1 MIGSGAFWTLTYLL
15 ILRRS
20 SLDQTYGMPLVALCA
35 NISWEFLFSF
45 IFPPQII
52 QHVVNLIWF
61 SLDLI
66 ILTQLLRY
74 GPREL
79 TDLPKWAFY
88 ALVGLALTTSFF
100 MVLLITVVFHDS
112 AGVYA
117 AFGQNL
123 MMSVLFIAML
133 YRRRSLRGQSMSIA
147 LCKLLGTALASLAF
161 YLYSPLSHRSVLLPF
176 LYIAILFYDVIYVG
190 LVYMQQ
196 RAEDYKL
203 KMKSS

>member
-117 AFGQNL
+117 AFGQN
-123 MMSVLFIAML
+123 
-133 YRRRSLRGQSMSIA
+133 
-147 LCKLLGTALASLAF
+147 
-161 YLYSPLSHRSVLLPF
+161 
-176 LYIAILFYDVIYVG
+176 
-190 LVYMQQ
+190 
-196 RAEDYKL
+196 
-203 KMKSS
+203 